1 MQRTLE
7 ELAKFHSQPDSD
19 VVHDLRVAIRRSRS
33 VAATVMEIDPHS
45 DWVEMRAI
53 ARKLFRAMG
62 ALRDAQVT
70 AEWLKELQ
78 PQEGA
83 LKNLLLESLA
93 SRERTAL
100 KNAGYQAER
109 FDQDRWG
116 ELRLVLVKRLRVI
129 PLDSD
134 AARCLALERLAEA
147 KELHRRALRTEKPAA
162 WHRLRIGVKRFRY
175 TLESLLPA
183 LHETHSESLKR
194 IQDVLGDIH
203 DLDVVSDLVSSHG
216 QDGDD
221 RLQTEWEQ
229 RISNARQENLLT
241 YRQMALGSASVW
253 QTWMASFPHDR
264 WLTYSSGRIAATR
277 RALDRNLKRSLSAT
291 RLAKSIWKQLAVRSA
306 LADVIDQR
314 EWQVLSAAVR
324 LSGIRVDERGKTRA
338 RAVRTFLLDS
348 PVPPGW
354 SFAEWEQVAWAI
366 RYQRGA
372 APSEKNRRFAKLS
385 IEQQV
390 KIMRLAGILRIALV
404 LVRFGVRSGAA
415 VTIQNLPDG
424 LLFEVSGAQDTPEN
438 AARFTK
444 AKGLLERSLGKTLLM
459 RAVSAEQILA
469 QETAV
474 NGASSTVASAPDRS
488 VAPAMFVVR

>member
-1 MQRTLE
+1 MLRTVE
-7 ELAKFHSQPDSD
+7 ELAKFRSQTDPD

-33 VAATVMEIDPHS
+33 VAATVMEIDAHN
-45 DWVEMRAI
+45 DWAEMRST

-62 ALRDAQVT
+62 ALRDRQVT
-70 AEWLKELQ
+70 AEWLKQLQ
-78 PQEGA
+78 PQEDA
-83 LKNLLLESLA
+83 LKHHLLESLA

-100 KNAGYQAER
+100 RKAVYQAER

-116 ELRLVLVKRLRVI
+116 ELRLALVKRLQMI
-129 PLDSD
+129 PPDSD

-183 LHETHSESLKR
+183 LHERHSESLKR

-203 DLDVVSDLVSSHG
+203 DLDVVSDLVSG
-216 QDGDD
+216 QGRESDD
-221 RLQTEWEQ
+221 LLQTEWEQ
-229 RISNARQENLLT
+229 RISSVRQENLQT

-253 QTWMASFPHDR
+253 QTWMASFPQDR
-264 WLTYSSGRIAATR
+264 WLTYSSSRIAATR
-277 RALDRNLKRSLSAT
+277 RALDSSLTRSLSTT

-306 LADVIDQR
+306 PGDVIDQR
-314 EWQVLSAAVR
+314 EWRVLSAAVR

-354 SFAEWEQVAWAI
+354 SFAEWEQVAWTI

-385 IEQQV
+385 IEQQA
-390 KIMRLAGILRIALV
+390 KIMRLAGISRIALV
-404 LVRFGVRSGAA
+404 LARFGVRSGAA
-415 VTIQNLPDG
+415 VTIQSLPDG
-424 LLFEVSGAQDTPEN
+424 LLFAVGDAPDTPEN

-444 AKGLLERSLGKTLLM
+444 AKALLERSLGKTILL
-459 RAVSAEQILA
+459 RAVSVQQKLA
-469 QETAV
+469 QQTSL
-474 NGASSTVASAPDRS
+474 NGASSTAASAPDRTA
-488 VAPAMFVVR
+488 APTMFVVR